1 MKFRSVKE
9 INPMR
14 QLYPF
19 LSAALLGTLSFLL
32 LPPPIPAQQLA
43 KRLILKDGSYQL
55 ASKWEVKGDRVHYL
69 SAERNEWEEVPKSLV
84 DWEATDKYE
93 KDRAAGAP
101 PPEAV
106 DLDKELAAERRAD
119 EAKSPHVAPGLRLPD
134 DGGVVLLDTF
144 QNQPQLVE
152 LQQSNGQINQDRKG
166 NILRAAINPIAS
178 ARQPIELA
186 GEHAKIQAHAA
197 LPAIYVNV
205 EQPDLGAD
213 ATTQVQQKEMPWDR
227 FRIVRLQAKQSK
239 RIVGDV
245 KVAVYGK
252 VSQEEKFVPTSATQL
267 TGGWV
272 KLTPGNELAPGEYA
286 VVEMLGKE
294 GMNLYVWDF
303 GVNSSAPA
311 NAAALK
317 PDASETT
324 PPTEQ
329 PKLQK
334 RPPLPN

>member
-1 MKFRSVKE
+1 MPKRKSPGTPSAAAPTNKK
-9 INPMR
+9 PMR
-14 QLYPF
+14 GRPTGQ
-19 LSAALLGTLSFLL
+19 
-32 LPPPIPAQQLA
+32 
-43 KRLILKDGSYQL
+43 
-55 ASKWEVKGDRVHYL
+55 V
-69 SAERNEWEEVPKSLV
+69 
-84 DWEATDKYE
+84 ATRE
-93 KDRAAGAP
+93 
-101 PPEAV
+101 
-106 DLDKELAAERRAD
+106 
-119 EAKSPHVAPGLRLPD
+119 
-134 DGGVVLLDTF
+134 
-144 QNQPQLVE
+144 
-152 LQQSNGQINQDRKG
+152 

-213 ATTQVQQKEMPWDR
+213 ATSQLQQQNMPWDR
-227 FRIVRLQAKQSK
+227 FRIVRLQTKQSK

-252 VSQEEKFVPTSATQL
+252 VSQEEKFVPTTATQL

-272 KLTPGNELAPGEYA
+272 KLTPANELAPGEYA

>member
-1 MKFRSVKE
+1 M
-9 INPMR
+9 
-14 QLYPF
+14 
-19 LSAALLGTLSFLL
+19 
-32 LPPPIPAQQLA
+32 
-43 KRLILKDGSYQL
+43 
-55 ASKWEVKGDRVHYL
+55 
-69 SAERNEWEEVPKSLV
+69 
-84 DWEATDKYE
+84 
-93 KDRAAGAP
+93 
-101 PPEAV
+101 
-106 DLDKELAAERRAD
+106 
-119 EAKSPHVAPGLRLPD
+119 
-134 DGGVVLLDTF
+134 
-144 QNQPQLVE
+144 
-152 LQQSNGQINQDRKG
+152 
-166 NILRAAINPIAS
+166 RAAINPIAS

-213 ATTQVQQKEMPWDR
+213 ATSQLQQQNMPWDR

-239 RIVGDV
+239 RIVGDL

-252 VSQEEKFVPTSATQL
+252 VSQEEKFVPTTATQL

-272 KLTPGNELAPGEYA
+272 KLPTPANELAPGEYA

>member
-1 MKFRSVKE
+1 MKFGFVTE
-9 INPMR
+9 VNPMH
-14 QLYPF
+14 QLYRL
-19 LSAALLGTLSFLL
+19 LSAALLGILSFLL
-32 LPPPIPAQQLA
+32 LSPPAQSQQLA

-55 ASKWEVKGDRVHYL
+55 ATKWEVKGDRVRYL
-69 SAERNEWEEVPKSLV
+69 SAERNDWEEVPKSMV
-84 DWEATDKYE
+84 DWDATDKYE

-101 PPEAV
+101 PPEAIE
-106 DLDKELAAERRAD
+106 LDKELAAERQAD

-144 QNQPQLVE
+144 QSQPQLVD
-152 LQQSNGQINQDRKG
+152 LQQNSGQINQDRKG
-166 NILRAAINPIAS
+166 NILRATINPIAS

-205 EQPDLGAD
+205 EQSDLGAD
-213 ATTQVQQKEMPWDR
+213 ATSQLQQQAMPWDR
-227 FRIVRLQAKQSK
+227 FRIIRLQAKQGK

-252 VSQEEKFVPTSATQL
+252 VSQEQKFVPTTASRL

-272 KLTPGNELAPGEYA
+272 KLTPSSELAPGEYA
-286 VVEMLGKE
+286 VAEMLGKE

-303 GVNSSAPA
+303 GVNPSAAA
-311 NAAALK
+311 NSGALK
-317 PDASETT
+317 PDASEATA
-324 PPTEQ
+324 PAEQ

-334 RPPLPN
+334 RPPQPN